1 MFQNNYKFDYL
12 RETAFHEAGH
22 TFMHELFDLPY
33 EDVLVNEDGGELN
46 FIYQEITKTSSL
58 LSKLIYACICFS
70 GSIAE
75 DMYKYPR
82 GLDDSQ
88 DSIYGSSLY
97 FGGAITDLYK
107 YQEMGLTR
115 SYMNSLLDF
124 TRKIIIDNWSI
135 VETIANSLAKNKQ
148 LTSKEV
154 KNLLSNCELKEKHH
168 VYILELQ
175 AVFLKS
181 SDGEII
187 YTNTSQ

>member
-1 MFQNNYKFDYL
+1 
-12 RETAFHEAGH
+12 
-22 TFMHELFDLPY
+22 
-33 EDVLVNEDGGELN
+33 
-46 FIYQEITKTSSL
+46 
-58 LSKLIYACICFS
+58 
-70 GSIAE
+70 
-75 DMYKYPR
+75 
-82 GLDDSQ
+82 
-88 DSIYGSSLY
+88 
-97 FGGAITDLYK
+97 
-107 YQEMGLTR
+107 MGLTR